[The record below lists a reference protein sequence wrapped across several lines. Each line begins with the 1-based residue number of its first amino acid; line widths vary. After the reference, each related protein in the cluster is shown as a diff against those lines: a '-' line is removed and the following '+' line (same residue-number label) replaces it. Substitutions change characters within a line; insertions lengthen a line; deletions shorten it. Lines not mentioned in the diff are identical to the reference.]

1 MFPLSFAQQR
11 LWFLNRLDTRAWTYN
26 LPLALRLDG
35 PLDTAALRLALGDLV
50 ARHESLR
57 TVFPEID
64 GEPRQQVRDTVDVTE
79 FVTEEDIPAGE
90 LDATL
95 DQLARHAF
103 DLTADLPL
111 RVWLLRTGEHRHTLY
126 LVLHHIVG
134 DGWSTAL
141 LGRDLGEAYAARRAG
156 AAPGWEPL
164 PVQYAD
170 YALWQ
175 RELLDGPDGAELL
188 AHWTKRLADLPD
200 ELPLPL
206 DRPRPEVLGDD
217 GGEIRLDL
225 PAGLHAR
232 LLRLARESDASL
244 FMVVHAA
251 LAALLTR
258 LGAGTDI
265 PLGTMDAGRAD
276 EDLEDLIGFFVNTL
290 VLRLDTA
297 GDPTFRELL
306 ARAREADLAAL
317 AHPELP
323 FDRLVEALNPSRA
336 LNRHPLFQVA
346 LVLQNNAAAA
356 YALDGLTVTELRNR
370 AIAAHF
376 DLSVSF
382 TDRYAD
388 DGTPLDLS
396 AQVVYRTDLFD
407 RDTVTAFT
415 HRLVRLLEAVADDP
429 DRALGDLDL
438 LDARERETVLYGWN
452 GTTRPDP
459 TTGLA
464 QAFARQAARTP
475 DAPAVSD
482 AEGVLGYAEL
492 DRRSD
497 LLAGHLSRRG
507 VTAETR
513 VAILQQ
519 RSADL
524 IVSMLAV
531 LKAGGCFVPLP
542 LTAPT
547 ERLRD
552 IVAGSGAELLLVDA
566 PSRDHE
572 LATGIAIDT
581 LTVTGF
587 QATEADRAAVP
598 ADAAHP
604 EQAAYIM
611 YTSGSTGAPK
621 GVVTTQ
627 RGVLAFARDACW
639 QDERPRR
646 ALLHSPHAFDAST
659 CEIWVPLLSGGEVVV
674 APPGEVDGAVVRAA
688 GLTDVLLVSGL
699 FQVVAEEDPDCFAG
713 LREVM
718 TGGDV
723 ISPAAVRAVL
733 RRHPDLRIRATY
745 GPTELTMCSVQM
757 PLCDPDTV
765 PDSVPL
771 GRPMDDTAVYL
782 LDDRLRPVP
791 VGVIGELYASGAGL
805 ARGYAGRAGLTAE
818 RFTADPFGAP
828 GTRMY
833 RTGDLARWR
842 ADGTLEFAGRADS
855 QVKIRGFRVEP
866 GEVESVLVRHPH
878 VAQAHVHAREDR
890 PGDKRLVGYLV
901 PAVPAPD
908 LAGIRAAAAS
918 VLPPYM
924 VPAALVPLDQLPL
937 TPNGKI
943 DRRLL
948 PAPDEADAGT
958 EYVAPR
964 DDRERAL
971 CALFAE
977 VLRVP
982 RVGVHDGF
990 FALGGHSLL
999 AIRLINRIRSTFDAD
1014 LGVATLF
1021 QAPTVAELAGRL
1033 GAPDGGGRIP
1043 AVPRTAPLPLSY
1055 QQEGLWFLHQLDPE
1069 SPVYNVPLAL
1079 RLRGRLDTDRL
1090 ARVLGRLV
1098 ARHESLRTR
1107 FVAVDGVPVQVA
1119 DPADAVP
1126 ASWPLPVTPTHPDDV
1141 PQALAEAA
1149 TRPFDLAAESL
1160 LRTELLRLGP
1170 TEHVLVLC
1178 THHII
1183 ADGWSAGV
1191 LLDEL
1196 STLYGDMDATLP
1208 ALDIQPAD
1216 HAVWQRAR
1224 PADDILDEQLGYW
1237 REQLHALPE
1246 LDFPTDRPR
1255 GTASGHPGATVE
1267 LLLDAGLGA
1276 SLRRLADTERGSL
1289 LSVLMAGFLVV
1300 LSRHTGQDDIGI
1312 GSVFYGRHRPE
1323 LEPLVGYFANTV
1335 VLRADV
1341 AGNPDFRELT
1351 RRCEQAVRGATAHQD
1366 LPFSTLVEE
1375 LRPAREP
1382 GRNPLFQISL
1392 TLHADEAAD
1401 AAPALGPVTAE
1412 PLPVAGSVA
1421 RFDLAAHA
1429 TVTADGGLR
1438 LQAEYATDLFDTDRI
1453 TRLLG
1458 HLGRVLT
1465 RAAEAPDTSVHDF
1478 VLTGPDETALLRQ
1491 WSAARREVPVDAS
1504 LWDLFAEQVR
1514 LRPDAVAVVAGD
1526 ARTTY
1531 RELAR
1536 RAERLAARLAHRGVT
1551 RGSLVGLC
1559 VRRDTDLVTGILGIL
1574 RAGAAYVPL
1583 DPDYPAQRLA
1593 YMADDAGLAVVVTQ
1607 SGLDVPAAAL
1617 TLDDD
1622 TDGDLPVPA
1631 LTVTAADLA
1640 YLIYTSGSTGA
1651 PKAVTVPHGQVV
1663 RLLRATRDWFG
1674 FDERDVWT
1682 LFHSYAFDFSVWE
1695 LWGALVHGGRLVVV
1709 PFWQTR
1715 SPEDFQRLLAR
1726 EKVTV
1731 LNQTPAA
1738 FRQLAAANEER
1749 PERLSLRYVIFGGD
1763 ALDVDAVRRWFDRH
1777 GEDRPRLVNMYG
1789 ITETTV
1795 HVTYCPLTRE
1805 LLRDNTSPIGEPIP
1819 DLSLWVVDPAGQPAP
1834 LGVPGEL
1841 LVGGAGL
1848 SWGYLHR
1855 PGLSAERFVAD
1866 PFGAPGARLYR
1877 SGDLARRR
1885 ADGGLEY
1892 LGRIDQQVKIRG
1904 FRIELGE
1911 IETVLA
1917 AHPHVDHACVTVRDD
1932 RLVGY
1937 MVAKPGADLGDL
1949 TELRAHLAAHLPDYM
1964 VPSALVPVERIGM
1977 TANGKVDRA
1986 ALPAPETSRTS
1997 AFVAPRDATERA
2009 VARVWAGLL
2018 GTDRIGVHDS
2028 FFDLGGSSLDL
2039 TRLRA
2044 EIRREFGVELDV
2056 RDLYATP
2063 TVERTA
2069 MLLDP
2074 SRRNPSGKPDA
2085 PNQPGQAGVSRT
2097 SPLVPIKPTGSRPP
2111 LFLVHAVG
2119 GSVVPYLPLARLTD
2133 PDQPLYGLEDPGLD
2147 GGPVTTSLTDLAAH
2161 YVDAI
2166 RAVQPHGPYHL
2177 GGWSLGGLVATEMA
2191 GQLTAAGEPVALVVM
2206 LDTGMPPYL
2215 GTDLPDRAALLG
2227 GFVHD
2232 LAGQAGVPA
2241 PPYDEAAFHGLA
2253 PDRQDELLLD
2263 LLEGAGLVPA
2273 GIREDMR
2280 DRIRVFEANT
2290 RALLRHR
2297 PGPVDARLVLLS
2309 AQQQPRRP
2317 KTRPWRVLARRGF
2330 ELHTV
2335 PGDHHTM
2342 LRQPHLTTLAES
2354 LRGILERLSQS

>member
-11 LWFLNRLDTRAWTYN
+11 LWFLNRLDTGAWTYN
-26 LPLALRLDG
+26 LPLALRLEG
-35 PLDTAALRLALGDLV
+35 PLDTPALRSALGDLV

-64 GEPRQQVRDTVDVTE
+64 GEPRQRVRDRVDVAE
-79 FVTEEDIPAGE
+79 FVTELDVTAAE
-90 LDATL
+90 LPTTL
-95 DQLARHAF
+95 DRLARHAF

-111 RVWLLRTGEHRHTLY
+111 RVWLLRTGERSHTLY
-126 LVLHHIVG
+126 MVLHHIVG
-134 DGWSTAL
+134 DGWSMAL
-141 LGRDLGEAYAARRAG
+141 LGRDLDAAYKARRAG

-175 RELLDGPDGAELL
+175 RELLEGQDGAELL
-188 AHWTKRLADLPD
+188 AHWTARLADLPD

-206 DRPRPEVLGDD
+206 DRPRPDVSGDD
-217 GGEIRLDL
+217 GGEVRLDV
-225 PAGLHAR
+225 PAALHAR
-232 LLRLARESDASL
+232 LLRLAREADASL

-258 LGAGTDI
+258 MGAGTDI
-265 PLGTMDAGRAD
+265 PIGTMDAGRAD

-290 VLRLDTA
+290 VLRLDTG
-297 GDPTFRELL
+297 GDPTFRQLL
-306 ARAREADLAAL
+306 ARAREADIAAL

-346 LVLQNNAAAA
+346 LVMQNNTAAQ
-356 YALDGLTVTELRNR
+356 YTLDGLTVTELRNR
-370 AIAAHF
+370 TIAAHF

-382 TDRYAD
+382 TGRYAA
-388 DGTPLDLS
+388 DGTPLQLS
-396 AQVVYRTDLFD
+396 VQLVHRTELFD
-407 RDTVTAFT
+407 RDTVTAFA
-415 HRLVRLLEAVADDP
+415 HRLVRLLEAVVDDP
-429 DRALGDLDL
+429 DRALGDIDL
-438 LDARERETVLYGWN
+438 LDPRERDDVLYGWN
-452 GTTRPDP
+452 GTTRPAP

-464 QAFARQAARTP
+464 RAFVQQAARTP
-475 DAPAVSD
+475 AAPAVSD
-482 AEGVLGYAEL
+482 ADGSLSYAEL
-492 DRRSD
+492 DHRSD
-497 LLAGHLSRRG
+497 LLAGRLSRLG

-542 LTAPT
+542 LTAPA

-552 IVAGSGAELLLVDA
+552 MLDRVGVELLLVD
-566 PSRDHE
+566 DE
-572 LATGIAIDT
+572 LREHDVLTGGRVET

-587 QATEADRAAVP
+587 LATAADRAAVP
-598 ADAAHP
+598 SGAAYP
-604 EQAAYIM
+604 DQAAYIM
-611 YTSGSTGAPK
+611 FTSGSTGAPK

-627 RGVLAFARDACW
+627 RGVLAFARDRCW
-639 QDERPRR
+639 QDDRPRR

-659 CEIWVPLLSGGEVVV
+659 CEIWVPLLSGGEIRV
-674 APPGEVDGAVVRAA
+674 APVGEVDGAVVRAA

-699 FQVVAEEDPDCFAG
+699 FQVIAEEDPDCFAG
-713 LREVM
+713 MREVM

-733 RRHPDLRIRATY
+733 RRHPGLRIRATY

-757 PLCDPDTV
+757 ALHDPDAV
-765 PDSVPL
+765 PGGVPL

-791 VGVIGELYASGAGL
+791 VGVVGELYAAGAGL
-805 ARGYAGRAGLTAE
+805 ARGYAGRAGLSAE
-818 RFTADPFGAP
+818 RFLADPFGAP

-842 ADGTLEFAGRADS
+842 ADGTLEFAGRADT

-866 GEVESVLVRHPH
+866 GEVESALVRHPH

-901 PAVPAPD
+901 PAVPSPD
-908 LAGIRAAAAS
+908 LAGIRAAVAS
-918 VLPPYM
+918 SLPPYM
-924 VPAALVPLDQLPL
+924 VPSALVLLEQLPL

-943 DRRLL
+943 DRRSL
-948 PAPDEADAGT
+948 PAPGQAASGT
-958 EYVAPR
+958 DYVAPR

-990 FALGGHSLL
+990 FMLGGHSLL
-999 AIRLINRIRSTFDAD
+999 AIRLINRIRATFGAE
-1014 LGVATLF
+1014 LGVAALF
-1021 QAPTVAELAGRL
+1021 QAPTVAELAARL
-1033 GAPDGGGRIP
+1033 VGPGGGRRIP
-1043 AVPRTAPLPLSY
+1043 AVPRAAALPLSY
-1055 QQEGLWFLHQLDPE
+1055 QQEGLWFLHQLDPT

-1079 RLRGRLDTDRL
+1079 RLRGRLDVDRL
-1090 ARVLGRLV
+1090 SRVLGRLV
-1098 ARHESLRTR
+1098 GRHESLRTR
-1107 FVAVDGVPVQVA
+1107 FTAVDGIPVQVT
-1119 DPADAVP
+1119 DPAPPARPLVVTPIHPDAVP
-1126 ASWPLPVTPTHPDDV
+1126 E
-1141 PQALAEAA
+1141 ALAEAA
-1149 TRPFDLAAESL
+1149 TRPFDLATDQL

-1170 TEHVLVLC
+1170 VEHVLVLC

-1196 STLYGDMDATLP
+1196 STLYTDPDTSLP

-1216 HAVWQRAR
+1216 HAVWQRER
-1224 PADDILDEQLGYW
+1224 LADDVLDKQLGYW
-1237 REQLHALPE
+1237 REQLHALPQ
-1246 LDFPTDRPR
+1246 LDFPADRPR
-1255 GTASGHPGATVE
+1255 GTGAGNPGATVE
-1267 LLLDAGLGA
+1267 LHLRDGLGA
-1276 SLRRLADTERGSL
+1276 SLRRLAEAERGSL

-1312 GSVFYGRHRPE
+1312 GSVFYGRDRPE

-1341 AGNPDFRELT
+1341 AGNPAFRELV
-1351 RRCEQAVRGATAHQD
+1351 RRCELAVHGATEHQD

-1392 TLHADEAAD
+1392 TLHADEVSA
-1401 AAPALGPVTAE
+1401 AAPAFGPVTAE
-1412 PLPVAGSVA
+1412 PLSVAGSVA

-1438 LQAEYATDLFDTDRI
+1438 LQAEYATGLFDADRI
-1453 TRLLG
+1453 TRLLE

-1465 RAAEAPDTSVHDF
+1465 RAVTTPDTPVCEF
-1478 VLTGPDETALLRQ
+1478 VLPGPDEAALLRR
-1491 WSAARREVPVDAS
+1491 WSAARREVPADAS

-1514 LRPDAVAVVAGD
+1514 LRPDAVAVVAGEE
-1526 ARTTY
+1526 RTTY
-1531 RELAR
+1531 RQLAR
-1536 RAERLAARLAHRGVT
+1536 RAERLAARLAARGVT

-1559 VRRDTDLVTGILGIL
+1559 TRRDTDLVIGILGIL

-1583 DPDYPAQRLA
+1583 DPDYPAQRLS
-1593 YMADDAGLAVVVTQ
+1593 YMAADADLSVVVAQ
-1607 SGLDVPAAAL
+1607 RGLKVPGTAL
-1617 TLDDD
+1617 LLDAD
-1622 TDGDLPVPA
+1622 TDGDLPVPD
-1631 LTVTAADLA
+1631 LTVTGADLA
-1640 YLIYTSGSTGA
+1640 YLIYTSGSTGE

-1663 RLLRATRDWFG
+1663 RLMRATQDRYR

-1682 LFHSYAFDFSVWE
+1682 LFHSFAFDFSVWE

-1715 SPEDFQRLLAR
+1715 SPEDFQQLLVR

-1738 FRQLAAANEER
+1738 FRQLAAVDEER
-1749 PERLSLRYVIFGGD
+1749 PQALSLRYVIFGGD
-1763 ALDVDAVRRWFDRH
+1763 ALDIASVRRWFDRH
-1777 GEDRPRLVNMYG
+1777 GEDHPRLVNMYG

-1805 LLRDNTSPIGEPIP
+1805 LLRDNAGPIGEPIP
-1819 DLSLWVVDPAGQPAP
+1819 DLSLWVVDRAGQPAP
-1834 LGVPGEL
+1834 IGVPGEL

-1848 SWGYLHR
+1848 SWGYLRR
-1855 PGLSAERFVAD
+1855 PGLSAQRFVAD
-1866 PFGAPGARLYR
+1866 RFGGTPGARLYR

-1892 LGRIDQQVKIRG
+1892 LGRVDQQVKIRG

-1911 IETVLA
+1911 IEAVLA
-1917 AHPHVDHACVTVRDD
+1917 AHPRVDSACVTVRDN

-1937 MVAKPGADLGDL
+1937 VVAGAAGGPGDLG
-1949 TELRAHLAAHLPDYM
+1949 EIRAHLAARLPDYM
-1964 VPSALVPVERIGM
+1964 VPSALVPVESIAL
-1977 TANGKVDRA
+1977 TANGKVDRG
-1986 ALPAPETSRTS
+1986 ALPAPEPSR
-1997 AFVAPRDATERA
+1997 AGEFVAPRDETEHA
-2009 VARVWAGLL
+2009 IARIWSRLL

-2028 FFDLGGSSLDL
+2028 FFDLGGTSLDL

-2044 EIRREFGVELDV
+2044 EIRRESGVELGV
-2056 RDLYATP
+2056 RDLYSAP
-2063 TVERTA
+2063 TVEMTA

-2074 SRRNPSGKPDA
+2074 SRGQRP
-2085 PNQPGQAGVSRT
+2085 QP
-2097 SPLVPIKPTGSRPP
+2097 SPLVPIKPTGSRAP

-2119 GSVVPYLPLARLTD
+2119 GSVVPYLPLARLVD
-2133 PDQPLYGLEDPGLD
+2133 PEQPLYGLEDPGLE
-2147 GGPVTTSLTDLAAH
+2147 GGPVTTSLTALAAR

-2177 GGWSLGGLVATEMA
+2177 GGWSLGGVVAAEMA

-2215 GTDLPDRAALLG
+2215 GEELPDRAVLLG

-2232 LAGQAGVPA
+2232 LAGLAGVPA
-2241 PPYDEAAFHGLA
+2241 PRYDEAVLRGLP
-2253 PDRQDELLLD
+2253 PDRQEGALLD
-2263 LLEGAGLVPA
+2263 LLERAALVPE

-2297 PGPVDARLVLLS
+2297 PGPVDGRLVLLS
-2309 AQQQPRRP
+2309 ARQQPRRP
-2317 KTRPWRVLARRGF
+2317 KTRPWRVLARGGF

-2342 LRQPHLTTLAES
+2342 MQQPHLTTLAES
-2354 LRGILERLSQS
+2354 LRGVLDRLGRA